1 MIVKLL
7 KDMIRQQT
15 VTCGEVDMI
24 LGTSDYDK
32 LNVAVCPNIK
42 PTIGHYHPEFDEIYF
57 VLDGWIEVETY
68 DPATEAID
76 HQRLQSEELILIPAG
91 VHHKVTASSDKN
103 RLCVLMI
110 PGFRGEVPS
119 DKIP

>member
-1 MIVKLL
+1 MAIGQIGPICLIGPRRAILEPMIVKLQ
-7 KDMIRQQT
+7 KDMLRQQT

-68 DPATEAID
+68 DPATD
-76 HQRLQSEELILIPAG
+76 ELRVVRRFG
-91 VHHKVTASSDKN
+91 YED
-103 RLCVLMI
+103 
-110 PGFRGEVPS
+110 FRNKLS
-119 DKIP
+119 